1 MSILMMY
8 HGWEFKMVKLKE
20 VYNNGSNWNIR
31 EVTINPQHIV
41 AMRED
46 RAATS
51 ALYENRMPEGLSK
64 NVSFTR
70 IFLNSGQTSLE
81 VVVAES
87 PEIIESKINNS
98 KRLLKG

>member
-1 MSILMMY
+1 MI
-8 HGWEFKMVKLKE
+8 KLKE
-20 VYNNGSNWNIR
+20 VYNAGHGWSIR
-31 EVTINPQHIV
+31 EVMINPAHIV

-46 RAATS
+46 GAAKS

-70 IFLNSGQTSLE
+70 IYLNSGQTSLE

-87 PEIIESKINNS
+87 PEIIESKISNS